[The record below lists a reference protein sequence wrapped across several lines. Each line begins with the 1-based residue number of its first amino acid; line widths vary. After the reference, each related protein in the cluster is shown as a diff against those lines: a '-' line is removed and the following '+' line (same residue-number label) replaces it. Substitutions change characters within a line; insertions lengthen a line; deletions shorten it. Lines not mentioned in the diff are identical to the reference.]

1 MKGFRLQ
8 LKQLAI
14 IQRFIISFWNIA
26 KINIPPKPKNYEE
39 QNYILRTIYPILNVN
54 NPKELQEF
62 DHLQTY
68 KGYEYVLNVTGDGGR
83 STRNI
88 CRNIKRLRR
97 DPEKNANQESYR
109 ICMDP
114 KYSLDSEN
122 CLVYSYG

>member
-62 DHLQTY
+62 DHL
-68 KGYEYVLNVTGDGGR
+68 
-83 STRNI
+83 
-88 CRNIKRLRR
+88 
-97 DPEKNANQESYR
+97 
-109 ICMDP
+109 
-114 KYSLDSEN
+114 
-122 CLVYSYG
+122 